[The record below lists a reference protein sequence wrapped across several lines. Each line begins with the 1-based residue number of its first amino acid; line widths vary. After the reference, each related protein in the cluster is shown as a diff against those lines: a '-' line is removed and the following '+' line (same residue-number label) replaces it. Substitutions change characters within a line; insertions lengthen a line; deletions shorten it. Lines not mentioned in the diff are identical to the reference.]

1 MSKQVQIKIHKAD
14 GSVEEHSVSTFTDL
28 QKSINSD
35 YLQQVLASNKKTKSV
50 FLVDEEIL
58 FKNSSEPVAVNISE
72 VAQSTLSEHKIF
84 GDLIEINS
92 KDLNA
97 LPYS

>member
-35 YLQQVLASNKKTKSV
+35 YLQQVLANKKTKSV

-58 FKNSSEPVAVNISE
+58 FKNNPETVAVNISE
-72 VAQSTLSEHKIF
+72 VAQSTLSGHRIF
-84 GDLIEINS
+84 GDLIEISS
-92 KDLNA
+92 KDLNS